1 MQASMHLQR
10 LQDATQY
17 RIKRLH
23 ELYTSIGALPRSQQ
37 SPGLSYI
44 AIEFDNL
51 NICALREFTIS
62 TIREARTTKGRR
74 IKVNQSFGP
83 EGEVCAY
90 VLSVL
95 NPVKYKKLKNPKSI
109 QRTDEQTIRDPK
121 EIEKVLSHCGASNL
135 PSLQNALSLNSNLF
149 RDIKPI
155 RHFYAHRNKDTFT
168 KAAKNA
174 ASMGVFNPKHPDQI
188 LRHVTLGRPHSVLEE
203 WLIEAR
209 LFYQF
214 LME

>member
-1 MQASMHLQR
+1 MHLQR
-10 LQDATQY
+10 LHDATQY

-23 ELYTSIGALPRSQQ
+23 DLYKSIDTLPRSQQ

-51 NICALREFTIS
+51 NISVLREFTIS
-62 TIREARTTKGRR
+62 TIREAQTTKGRR
-74 IKVNQSFGP
+74 IKVNHSIGP
-83 EGEVCAY
+83 EKEISAY
-90 VLSVL
+90 VLSVV
-95 NPVKYKKLKNPKSI
+95 NQVKYNKLKKPKSI

-121 EIEKVLSHCGASNL
+121 EVEKILNHCGASNL
-135 PSLQNALSLNSNLF
+135 PSLQNALSLNSSLF

-155 RHFYAHRNKDTFT
+155 RHFYAHRNKDTFA
-168 KAAKNA
+168 KAVTNA
-174 ASMGVFNPKHPDQI
+174 ASMGVFNPRHPDQI
-188 LRHVTLGRPHSVLEE
+188 LRHVIHGRPHSVLEE

-209 LFYQF
+209 LFYQL